1 MSAYQHTIKKMK
13 INYLNTN
20 IMKSFL
26 KSNPMNTR
34 YGKTEPF
41 KITGY
46 KKMYWIGFGK
56 ELRENLPENLKIL
69 HAHTKKHGRLYTIIE
84 KDKELD
90 LVKTKKNNN
99 LYENINPH
107 RKFKIYF
114 DFDLEMNQKEKPTA
128 EQEKER
134 IDIVLSKIKET
145 LKTNNLAI
153 DRTEPRKKNQ
163 KSWKLSY
170 HIIVK
175 DLYFNNLQE
184 LLDSGFKEWI
194 TEYMSDYGID
204 NIYTHYRWLKY
215 PYQSKPDQPQQ
226 LPVEEPDDIR
236 NHTATHF
243 TGNEKHIDISLFK
256 EFKKDFD
263 NIDVKKMKKRMSCK
277 NKTTSLHKKEYVLP
291 DTFDLKYATTNEILF
306 LIQPQKYTK
315 RTMKMILEWYI
326 KEKGS
331 FKTWWNWNKQ
341 GNMWG
346 FKNVDEWEDDEE
358 VFYKEWKEYAIAMKK
373 QDSTWIKRGGFIK
386 ALLERIYNTE
396 IKNKSVEDFFNTFIK
411 TGDIKVGEEN
421 EKGYLSYNEL
431 KRASD
436 KQKYTLFNISMGGGK
451 TYATMNYINEEQP
464 KRILWITNRITL
476 GRSIYGEINK
486 MVYEEDDGSESH
498 HTYKGEPFRF
508 YKDVRGELNERY
520 DEMNDE
526 NRRTTLKDINRLII
540 EVESMKHLINAEQYD
555 LIVADEIE
563 SLFLPFMTDDT
574 HGTSYDK
581 NWGSFCDTMK
591 DAKKVFLMDAYL
603 STRTTDF
610 IKDND
615 PDEEQV
621 IIYNK
626 RSLNK
631 TYRHY
636 KHFKTMIK
644 NIINDL
650 KEGKRIYLFYPYK
663 TGKGSLF
670 KLSIEELCA
679 VIVKDLPELNYLV
692 YHGDIDDSE
701 KKKLGDVNELWSDKQ
716 LIITNST
723 ISVGVSYNNKDKLF
737 DKIYLTYAEFIYPR
751 DVIQSSFRV
760 RTTTDNEIG
769 YCELK
774 SKGDIIGELKNKKE
788 GLRSIYIMGEDKT
801 LSNLMKNMSLEY
813 LAKGNEG
820 MRKFM
825 ELTGYEKTFINNEGV
840 DDKEWKKMRKLTE
853 GVKDLWDWDSIFYV
867 DTKKHSNNIIKYKEK
882 RDNQTATGQ
891 EKMEIE
897 KYEVMRFL
905 KPELFKCCDDPEEEA
920 EEKKLARM
928 DNTGREIYTKH
939 FKAFNLVNRFLQG
952 KDHQVLELVLER
964 VFTNDNNKIEGFI
977 NQDYYIKLKNTKKWT
992 KEDREIVFKY
1002 IQLDKRYMKR
1012 YSNQK
1017 LQQKIINSFGIT
1029 PDNTGK
1035 EKIKEVMNDEL
1046 LSQTEKDMRIQ
1057 FIKKFE
1063 KKNNSLT
1070 SMGLGKIIEIFN
1082 NYGRRNHSIYEKDYL
1097 DELDFL
1103 SDDEDEVIPEPV
1115 IIKKPEPK
1123 SNDDKDNKIP
1133 DKYKKLFKEIDE
1145 EINNLREID
1154 EYLESLKKRNL
1165 PFEEYCKL
1173 KNDFINNTEK
1183 VHDEEINNLREI
1195 DDYLENFLKEKNLP
1209 FEEHCKLKNDIINNK
1224 EILHDINIPDCK
1236 LKRTKIMKAFNEK
1249 SFEEYLKK
1257 MKECRKK
1264 IYSKY

>member
-1 MSAYQHTIKKMK
+1 MCVVRLNLKIKIYVIDITQMSAYQQTIKKMK

-26 KSNPMNTR
+26 KTNPMNTR
-34 YGKTEPF
+34 NGKNQVF
-41 KITGY
+41 NIIGY
-46 KKMYWIGFGK
+46 KKMYWIRYET
-56 ELRENLPENLKIL
+56 ELRENLPENLTIL
-69 HAHTKKHGRLYTIIE
+69 HAHTKKHGRLYTIVE
-84 KDKELD
+84 KDKVLD

-99 LYENINPH
+99 IYENINPH

-114 DFDLEMNQKEKPTA
+114 DFDLEMNQKEKPTS

-134 IDIVLSKIKET
+134 VDIVLSKIKET

-153 DRTEPRKKNQ
+153 DRTEPRRKNQ
-163 KSWKLSY
+163 NAWKLSY

-175 DLYFNNLQE
+175 DLYFNNLEE
-184 LLDSGFKEWI
+184 LKNCGFKEWI

-204 NIYTHYRWLKY
+204 NIYTSYRWLKY
-215 PYQSKPDQPQQ
+215 PYQSKPAQPQQ

-236 NHTATHF
+236 HHTATHF
-243 TGNEKHIDISLFK
+243 TGNEKSIDISLFK
-256 EFKKDFD
+256 EFKKDGD

-315 RTMKMILEWYI
+315 RTMKLILEWYI

-341 GNMWG
+341 GGMWG
-346 FKNVDEWEDDEE
+346 FNSVNEWEDDEE
-358 VFYKEWKEYAIAMKK
+358 VFRKEWIEYAIAIKK
-373 QDSTWIKRGGFIK
+373 QDNSWIKRGGFIK
-386 ALLERIYNTE
+386 ALLERIYDTE
-396 IKNKSVEDFFNTFIK
+396 IKSKSVEDFFNTFIK

-431 KRASD
+431 KRVSH

-451 TYATMNYINEEQP
+451 TYATMDYINKEQP

-486 MVYEEDDGSESH
+486 MVYEEDDGSETH

-563 SLFLPFMTDDT
+563 SLFLPFMSDDT

-591 DAKKVFLMDAYL
+591 YAKKVFLMDAYL
-603 STRTTDF
+603 STRTTGF

-615 PDEEQV
+615 PDEEQI

-631 TYRHY
+631 TYKHY

-663 TGKGSLF
+663 TGKGSLL
-670 KLSIEELCA
+670 KMSIEQLCA
-679 VIVKDLPELNYLV
+679 VIVKDLPELKYLV

-737 DKIYLTYAEFIYPR
+737 DKIYLTYAEFLYPR
-751 DVIQSSFRV
+751 DIIQSSFRV
-760 RTTTDNEIG
+760 RSTTDNEIG

-774 SKGDIIGELKNKKE
+774 SIGDITGEVKCKQE

-813 LAKGNEG
+813 LAKGNEC
-820 MRKFM
+820 MRMFM
-825 ELTGYEKTFINNEGV
+825 EKTGYEKTFINNEGV
-840 DDKEWKKMRKLTE
+840 DKNEWKKIRTLTE
-853 GVKDLWDWDSIFYV
+853 GIKDLWEWNNIFYE
-867 DTKKHSNNIIKYKEK
+867 DTLKHTKNIIDYKEK
-882 RDNQTATGQ
+882 RDNQTATSQ

-905 KPELFKCCDDPEEEA
+905 NPELCGED
-920 EEKKLARM
+920 M
-928 DNTGREIYTKH
+928 DIIGEEIYKQH
-939 FKAFNLVNRFLQG
+939 FKQFNLINRYLQG
-952 KDHQVLELVLER
+952 KDFAVLDLVLER
-964 VFTNDNNKIEGFI
+964 VYTKDSEYIDGVI
-977 NQDYYIKLKNTKKWT
+977 NQDFYLKLKNTKKWK
-992 KEDREIVFKY
+992 KEDRETIFKY
-1002 IQLDKRYMKR
+1002 IQLDKRYMKK

-1035 EKIKEVMNDEL
+1035 EKIKEIMNDDLISE
-1046 LSQTEKDMRIQ
+1046 TEKIMRIDC
-1057 FIKKFE
+1057 IKKSQ
-1063 KKNNSLT
+1063 KKNNTLS
-1070 SMGLGKIIEIFN
+1070 SMGLGKIINTFN
-1082 NYGRRNHSIYEKDYL
+1082 TYGRRNHSLCKKDEW
-1097 DELDFL
+1097 DNLDFL
-1103 SDDEDEVIPEPV
+1103 SDDELDDDEVQDEVIPEPV

-1123 SNDDKDNKIP
+1123 KIVRT
-1133 DKYKKLFKEIDE
+1133 DKEID
-1145 EINNLREID
+1145 D
-1154 EYLESLKKRNL
+1154 YLENLKKRNL
-1165 PFEEYCKL
+1165 PFKEYYKL
-1173 KNDFINNTEK
+1173 KKEFMDNTEIIAPINK
-1183 VHDEEINNLREI
+1183 V
-1195 DDYLENFLKEKNLP
+1195 
-1209 FEEHCKLKNDIINNK
+1209 
-1224 EILHDINIPDCK
+1224 
-1236 LKRTKIMKAFNEK
+1236 
-1249 SFEEYLKK
+1249 
-1257 MKECRKK
+1257 
-1264 IYSKY
+1264 